1 MKVQNYKTHK
11 RFVIGFHVITLLLII
26 ALLGGSIVNLVHSN
40 SDNLYANSLICLIAI
55 ILGLFF
61 VFIRQF
67 PLKAQ
72 DRAIRAEENLRHFVL
87 SGKLLDRRLRT
98 SQIIALRFASDEEF
112 VLLAQKALEQNMD
125 ANTIKKS
132 ILNWRGDFHRV

>member
-1 MKVQNYKTHK
+1 MKVQNYKTH
-11 RFVIGFHVITLLLII
+11 RRIVIGFHVVTSLLII
-26 ALLGGSIVNLVHSN
+26 ALLGGSIVNLVHRDAN
-40 SDNLYANSLICLIAI
+40 DLYSASLICLIAI
-55 ILGLFF
+55 ILGLLYAF
-61 VFIRQF
+61 VRQF

-87 SGKLLDRRLRT
+87 TGKLLDRRLRT

-112 VLLAQKALEQNMD
+112 VGLAQKALEQNMD
-125 ANTIKKS
+125 ANSIKKS

>member
-1 MKVQNYKTHK
+1 MKVQNYKTHR
-11 RFVIGFHVITLLLII
+11 RFLIGFHVITSLLII
-26 ALLGGSIVNLVHSN
+26 ALLGGSVVNLLHTGN
-40 SDNLYANSLICLIAI
+40 NELYSASLICLIAI
-55 ILGLFF
+55 ILVLFF
-61 VFIRQF
+61 VFVRSF

-112 VLLAQKALEQNMD
+112 VGLAQKALEQNME
-125 ANTIKKS
+125 ANAITKS